1 MDYGEQQFK
10 RLQYLD
16 YLLPWALLG
25 NMSAYELH
33 FKLIIVYFFLA
44 TKIN

>member
-16 YLLPWALLG
+16 DLLPWALLG
-25 NMSAYELH
+25 IISAYELH
-33 FKLIIVYFFLA
+33 FKLIIVYFFCH
-44 TKIN
+44 